1 MKKTFKVEDL
11 VQYVNMMLSIREKD
25 AVAYPQLA
33 SREYKEAMC
42 DVVEKVMSR
51 AKCYGGYQLLEVT
64 DAAVN
69 DRNSADFWTRRYI
82 IKKK

>member
-42 DVVEKVMSR
+42 DVVEKV
-51 AKCYGGYQLLEVT
+51 L
-64 DAAVN
+64 
-69 DRNSADFWTRRYI
+69 SAMADTN
-82 IKKK
+82 